1 MTDKYD
7 SWPFFLIE
15 IKSKIEQ
22 IIVIHDIQI
31 TMTIKRKVANQ
42 TLVAY
47 DRDLDLQFS
56 KFNKNDHM
64 LRISGPIDTKQKQ
77 HKAIGW

>member
-1 MTDKYD
+1 MAI
-7 SWPFFLIE
+7 FLIE

-31 TMTIKRKVANQ
+31 TMAIKRKVANQ

-64 LRISGPIDTKQKQ
+64 LRISD
-77 HKAIGW
+77 